1 MVQIDGMGSNWRS
14 KAFHDVCW
22 RDLADAGLPDRRLW
36 LQAAA
41 MTRPEIDL
49 GAGVGI
55 HGGSAG
61 GQSALSALLHH
72 GDFYTVAVADAGC
85 HDNRM
90 DKIWWNEAWMGW
102 PVGPHYAACSN
113 VVHAGKPRDSARLM
127 LMVGAKDTNVDPA
140 STMQVVDAL
149 VKANKDFELVIM
161 PDAGHVISGTKY
173 GKRRMHA
180 FFKQHLRTLDFT

>member
-85 HDNRM
+85 HDKIKIEFKWM
-90 DKIWWNEAWMGW
+90 DVR
-102 PVGPHYAACSN
+102 PVFLDRTAAPPES
-113 VVHAGKPRDSARLM
+113 VTPTPRASPPQNWTHRF
-127 LMVGAKDTNVDPA
+127 A
-140 STMQVVDAL
+140 STFDPQSL
-149 VKANKDFELVIM
+149 I
-161 PDAGHVISGTKY
+161 
-173 GKRRMHA
+173 RRL
-180 FFKQHLRTLDFT
+180 FFFAVCPMSTF

>member
-85 HDNRM
+85 HDKIKIEFKCM
-90 DKIWWNEAWMGW
+90 DGRTAGLSR
-102 PVGPHYAACSN
+102 PHGRASRIRHPHPPCQ
-113 VVHAGKPRDSARLM
+113 
-127 LMVGAKDTNVDPA
+127 PA
-140 STMQVVDAL
+140 SELDAPL
-149 VKANKDFELVIM
+149 CI
-161 PDAGHVISGTKY
+161 HV
-173 GKRRMHA
+173 
-180 FFKQHLRTLDFT
+180 